1 MDEYSKALR
10 YAFLLLKYRSRSR
23 GEIVSRLKRKSYS
36 PAIINKVLKYLQ
48 EYNYVNDEEFA
59 RAVIACSL
67 AKGLGIRKIAFSL
80 KKLEVPEEIAASVLR
95 NVVIDKEKIQEIV
108 TKKIKYYKG
117 KKNISAKI
125 TRHLLSRGFEYGDV
139 IKAMQDAG
147 LNIYDAS

>member
-1 MDEYSKALR
+1 M
-10 YAFLLLKYRSRSR
+10 
-23 GEIVSRLKRKSYS
+23 
-36 PAIINKVLKYLQ
+36 Q